1 MSGFDPQRHIRRIS
15 GRGGGGEYLDVKW
28 RLVWFRDVFPL
39 GSIATECLYH
49 DADRAFFK
57 ATIRTNAIKDGE
69 TLVVDLPGSATG
81 HGSET
86 KQDFPDYVEKAETK
100 AIGRALAHA
109 GFGTQFIDGD
119 ADEAIADSP
128 VSRPDP
134 KVLKDQMLALG
145 GRLGW
150 TKEDVLRE
158 ADNLGFNVRTVG
170 GVEQMIAKLQTF
182 VAAEERA
189 REHPGGTLPGMP
201 EPVAEGEPGDDPHT
215 R

>member
-1 MSGFDPQRHIRRIS
+1 MSGFDPQRHVRKIS

-28 RLVWFRDVFPL
+28 RIAWVRDKYPHATIDTEAVSVDGNLAIFRCTVTLADADGVVCGRATGYGSEEPGDFRDY
-39 GSIATECLYH
+39 I
-49 DADRAFFK
+49 
-57 ATIRTNAIKDGE
+57 
-69 TLVVDLPGSATG
+69 
-81 HGSET
+81 
-86 KQDFPDYVEKAETK
+86 EKAETK

-119 ADEAIADSP
+119 ADNAIADSP

-134 KVLKDQMLALG
+134 KALRDQMLALG
-145 GRLGW
+145 EQLGW
-150 TKEDVLRE
+150 TKPDVFRE
-158 ADNLGFNVRTVG
+158 ADNLGFNLRTVG